1 MRALPMLCAP
11 RATVIWTRH
20 RRPPDRSVD
29 VRRWFEAAGFEEIAF
44 IGSDEQLFGVGAHR
58 LVVVPLPFV
67 PALTLFEFVGAGALR

>member
-1 MRALPMLCAP
+1 M
-11 RATVIWTRH
+11 
-20 RRPPDRSVD
+20 
-29 VRRWFEAAGFEEIAF
+29 AGFEEIAF